1 MPESYRWDLTSQR
14 RESKLENLVEAS
26 PENTKAKALDCA
38 VEAYLALVGG
48 NEVMPRQGVVDE
60 LLQEANDR
68 GGLEAEE
75 IAEIIGADDRLPVEY
90 EPARWSVGVDV
101 E

>member
-1 MPESYRWDLTSQR
+1 MANSFRWKLQSNR
-14 RESKLENLVEAS
+14 REEKLDELIEATG
-26 PENTKAKALDCA
+26 ENTKAKALDRA

-48 NEVMPRQGVVDE
+48 NEVVPQRGVVDE
-60 LLQEANDR
+60 LLQEAEAR

-75 IAEIIGADDRLPVEY
+75 IAAILGDEGDLPVEF
-90 EPARWSVGVDV
+90 EPATWSVGVDV

>member
-1 MPESYRWDLTSQR
+1 MTNSFRWKLQSNR
-14 RESKLENLVEAS
+14 REQKLEELLEATG
-26 PENTKAKALDCA
+26 ENTKSKALDRA

-48 NEVMPRQGVVDE
+48 NEVNPRRGVVDE
-60 LLQEANDR
+60 LLQEADAR

-75 IAEIIGADDRLPVEY
+75 IAAILGDEGDLPVRF
-90 EPARWSVGVDV
+90 EPATWNVGVDV